1 VIFTELRF
9 VLLFIGCWIS
19 FFAVP
24 KKMRMATLAFW
35 GMAFYSLFAGWF
47 IAVVLVLTIAAL
59 YVVPLVAG
67 LAIVGVLVYVKLT
80 PAIVPLGI
88 SYLAFEL
95 LHVVIERKRGRLR
108 DLSMG
113 KMLAFVFF
121 MPARAAGPIKRF
133 APFVT
138 TVEAAESSAE
148 NVYAGLIRV
157 LIGLAKKF
165 ILADLLALTVDESL
179 YVDSMRHAWM
189 IVIAFSFRIYFDF
202 SAYSD
207 IAIGFA
213 QMLGIR
219 LPENFNWPYLASNI
233 REFWERWHITLSQ
246 WVRDYVFTPCG
257 RFLFGTRLRPYP
269 AVIATISY
277 LVTFAI
283 VGAWHGLTPAF
294 VLWGVY
300 HGVLLSAYHVVNTKM
315 PPSITDQAWYHG
327 RPVRLIGMATTF
339 LFVTIGWVPFF
350 LPVARAMNFWMLMF
364 GVKR

>member
-1 VIFTELRF
+1 MIFTELRF
-9 VLLFIGCWIS
+9 ALLFLGCWIS

-24 KKMRMATLAFW
+24 RKMRMAVLAVW
-35 GMAFYSLFAGWF
+35 GMAFYALFAGWF
-47 IAVVLVLTIAAL
+47 LAVALALTIAAL
-59 YVVPLVAG
+59 YAVPFVAG

-95 LHVVIERKRGRLR
+95 LHVAIERKRGKLR
-108 DLSMG
+108 ELSLG

-121 MPARAAGPIKRF
+121 MPARVAGPIKRF
-133 APFVT
+133 VPFVAM
-138 TVEAAESSAE
+138 VEAAELSAE
-148 NVYAGLIRV
+148 SVYRGFLRV
-157 LIGLAKKF
+157 LLGLAKKY

-179 YVDSMRHAWM
+179 YVDTMRHAWV
-189 IVIAFSFRIYFDF
+189 IVIAYSFRIFFDF

-207 IAIGFA
+207 LAIGFA

-219 LPENFNWPYLASNI
+219 LPENFNWPYLAANI

-277 LVTFAI
+277 LFTFAI

-300 HGVLLSAYHVVNTKM
+300 HGALLAAYHVVNLKM
-315 PPSITDQAWYHG
+315 PAAITDRAWYHG
-327 RPVRLIGMATTF
+327 RPMRLAGIATTF

-350 LPVARAMNFWMLMF
+350 LPMAKAMNFWMLMF

>member
-1 VIFTELRF
+1 MIFTELRF
-9 VLLFIGCWIS
+9 VLLFAGCWIS

-24 KKMRMATLAFW
+24 RKMRMAVLAAW
-35 GMAFYSLFAGWF
+35 GMTFYALFAGWF
-47 IAVVLVLTIAAL
+47 LAVVLALTLAAL
-59 YVVPLVAG
+59 YVVPLAAG
-67 LAIVGVLVYVKLT
+67 LAIVGVLVYVKLS

-95 LHVVIERKRGRLR
+95 LHVAIERKRGRLR
-108 DLSMG
+108 ELSLP
-113 KMLAFVFF
+113 KMLAFAFF

-133 APFVT
+133 APFVAA
-138 TVEAAESSAE
+138 VEAAERSAE
-148 NVYAGLIRV
+148 NVYGGLLRV

-165 ILADLLALTVDESL
+165 VIADLLALTVEESR
-179 YVDSMRHAWM
+179 YVDSMRHAWV
-189 IVIAFSFRIYFDF
+189 IVIAFSFRIFFDF

-213 QMLGIR
+213 QMLGIT
-219 LPENFNWPYLASNI
+219 LPENFNWPYLAANI

-257 RFLFGTRLRPYP
+257 RLLFRTPLRPYP

-277 LVTFAI
+277 LITFAI

-300 HGVLLSAYHVVNTKM
+300 HGVLLSAYHVVSIKM
-315 PPSITDQAWYHG
+315 PAAITDRAWYHG
-327 RPVRLIGMATTF
+327 RPMRFVGMASTF

-350 LPVARAMNFWMLMF
+350 LPMTKAMTFWMLMF
-364 GVKR
+364 GVRR